1 MANISELVTQL
12 LALRLSR
19 KDMSLEEIKHEITE
33 IGSALKAIDSSE
45 ELPAAQPAQEPVVQ
59 VESEQPAPKP
69 INMEEVFGYDAVTCL
84 ECGKSFLSLK
94 RHLSLIHNMTDK
106 EYKKKYNIP
115 AKQKLVAQ
123 KVSETARKNATDRN
137 QGDVLT
143 KARGAKEK

>member
-12 LALRLSR
+12 MALRLSR

-59 VESEQPAPKP
+59 VESEQPATKS

-84 ECGKSFLSLK
+84 ECGKSLLSLK

-106 EYKKKYNIP
+106 EYKIKHNIP

-123 KVSETARKNATDRN
+123 KVSETARKNASDRN
-137 QGDVLT
+137 QGEVLG
-143 KARGAKEK
+143 KARESKAK